1 MGIFDALDIS
11 ASGLIA
17 ERTRMDVTSQNLAN
31 AQSSG
36 YRRQDVVRYW
46 GHNLGQDRRQD
57 VVLRESGGGFANVL
71 GKAIGAS
78 SSEAPG
84 GGANRGVEVAEVV
97 TDQAEQRRVY
107 DPGHPD
113 ADAQGYVRLPNINA
127 VSEMTDLI
135 SASRAYE
142 ANVTAMNTAKQMFSK
157 TLEIL
162 R

>member
-11 ASGLIA
+11 ASGLVA

-36 YRRQDVVRYW
+36 YRRQDVV
-46 GHNLGQDRRQD
+46 
-57 VVLRESGGGFANVL
+57 LRESGGGFANVL
-71 GKAIGAS
+71 GQAIGAS
-78 SSEAPG
+78 GDSR
-84 GGANRGVEVAEVV
+84 RGVEVAEVT

-113 ADAQGYVRLPNINA
+113 ADAQGYVRLPNVNA

>member
-1 MGIFDALDIS
+1 MGLFDALDIS

-36 YRRQDVVRYW
+36 YRRQDVV
-46 GHNLGQDRRQD
+46 
-57 VVLRESGGGFANVL
+57 LRESGGGFANVL
-71 GKAIGAS
+71 GQAIGAS
-78 SSEAPG
+78 ADSR
-84 GGANRGVEVAEVV
+84 RGVEVAEVT

-113 ADAQGYVRLPNINA
+113 ADAQGYVRLPNVNA

>member
-1 MGIFDALDIS
+1 MGLFDALDIS

-36 YRRQDVVRYW
+36 YRRQDVV
-46 GHNLGQDRRQD
+46 
-57 VVLRESGGGFANVL
+57 LRESGGGFANVL
-71 GKAIGAS
+71 GQAIGAS
-78 SSEAPG
+78 ADSR
-84 GGANRGVEVAEVV
+84 RGVEVAEVT

-113 ADAQGYVRLPNINA
+113 ADAQGYVRLPNVNA

-142 ANVTAMNTAKQMFSK
+142 ANVTALNTAKQMFSK

>member
-31 AQSSG
+31 AQSTG
-36 YRRQDVVRYW
+36 YK
-46 GHNLGQDRRQD
+46 RQD
-57 VVLRESGGGFANVL
+57 VVLRQAGGGFANVL
-71 GKAIGAS
+71 GQAIGAKS
-78 SSEAPG
+78 GDP
-84 GGANRGVEVAEVV
+84 RGVEVAEVV
-97 TDQAEQRRVY
+97 TDQAPQRKVY

-113 ADAQGYVRLPNINA
+113 ADANGYVELPNVSA

-157 TLEIL
+157 TLELL

>member
-36 YRRQDVVRYW
+36 YRRQDVV
-46 GHNLGQDRRQD
+46 LRQA
-57 VVLRESGGGFANVL
+57 GGGFANVL
-71 GKAIGAS
+71 GQAIGAAG
-78 SSEAPG
+78 EG
-84 GGANRGVEVAEVV
+84 TNRGVEVAEVV

-113 ADAQGYVRLPNINA
+113 ADAQGYVRLPNVNA

-142 ANVTAMNTAKQMFSK
+142 ANVTAMDTAKQMFSK

>member
-1 MGIFDALDIS
+1 MGIFDSLDIS

-31 AQSSG
+31 AQSTG
-36 YRRQDVVRYW
+36 YK
-46 GHNLGQDRRQD
+46 RQD
-57 VVLRESGGGFANVL
+57 VVLRQAGGGFANVL
-71 GKAIGAS
+71 GQAIGS
-78 SSEAPG
+78 G
-84 GGANRGVEVAEVV
+84 GSGQGRGVEVQEVV
-97 TDQAEQRRVY
+97 TDTAPQRKVY

-113 ADAQGYVRLPNINA
+113 ADAQGYVELPNVNA

-142 ANVTAMNTAKQMFSK
+142 ANVTALNTAKQMFSK

>member
-1 MGIFDALDIS
+1 M
-11 ASGLIA
+11 
-17 ERTRMDVTSQNLAN
+17 
-31 AQSSG
+31 
-36 YRRQDVVRYW
+36 
-46 GHNLGQDRRQD
+46 LGQ
-57 VVLRESGGGFANVL
+57 
-71 GKAIGAS
+71 AIGAS
-78 SSEAPG
+78 GDSG
-84 GGANRGVEVAEVV
+84 RGVEVAAVT
-97 TDQAEQRRVY
+97 TDQSEQRRVY

-113 ADAQGYVRLPNINA
+113 ADAQGYVRLPNVNP

>member
-36 YRRQDVVRYW
+36 YRRQDVV
-46 GHNLGQDRRQD
+46 
-57 VVLRESGGGFANVL
+57 LRESGGGFANVL
-71 GKAIGAS
+71 GKAI
-78 SSEAPG
+78 G

-113 ADAQGYVRLPNINA
+113 ADAQGYVRLPNVNA